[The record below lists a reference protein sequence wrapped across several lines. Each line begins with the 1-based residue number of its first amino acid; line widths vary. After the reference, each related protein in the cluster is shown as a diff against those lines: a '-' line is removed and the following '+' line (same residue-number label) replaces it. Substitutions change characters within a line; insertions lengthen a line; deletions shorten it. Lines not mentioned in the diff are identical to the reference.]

1 MFNEKEF
8 LPKTLDECVIS
19 DVLSKDILKQILNG
33 KLPFPAFGKCGI
45 LLHGDYGTGKTTTA
59 CLLPELIEASRGGEV
74 ANYDLY
80 QCAQGMNGVSLI
92 QNITNR
98 TSLVSFNDSGLHYS
112 VLDEVDNLTDAAQ
125 ASLKAI
131 MDCKHGIFIL
141 TTNDITKIDKGVKD
155 RCHVIHMLV
164 AQAYDWLPLM
174 KRVIRSSGEN
184 CPPDS
189 ALLSLI
195 TSCKGSGREILTA
208 ALQVSNK
215 LVQTKGVTN
224 A

>member
-59 CLLPELIEASRGGEV
+59 CLLPELIEVSRGGV
-74 ANYDLY
+74 TANYEFY

-92 QNITNR
+92 QNIEKR

-131 MDCKHGIFIL
+131 MDCKHGIFIM
-141 TTNDITKIDKGVKD
+141 TTNDITKVDKGVKD

-164 AQAYDWLPLM
+164 ANAQSWLPLM
-174 KRVIRSSGEN
+174 QRVIRSTGAI

-189 ALLSLI
+189 ALLPVI
-195 TSCKGSGREILTA
+195 ASCKGSGREILTSAIQVA
-208 ALQVSNK
+208 AGGLK
-215 LVQTKGVTN
+215 
-224 A
+224 